1 MSYYVATLNAG
12 DTDRRA
18 YKKAED
24 IAKKTTSLM
33 QNITEERARDLVK
46 DIAIFET
53 KKQLD
58 TDLQLLLFSHFDKV
72 KDRPS
77 KYIYAV
83 LKWASDH
90 KVPITKQAL
99 RGAYKKTFG
108 HQLDYRYV
116 RIVSHFFKLKFFK
129 GNTKEVLE
137 VIDNLHFEQ
146 EKGIVLAHH
155 PNGVR
160 EKDQQRVDSLLE
172 SITDFKDKTEKFRVV
187 NTEEVVDR
195 GAYVDGLVD
204 ELSSN
209 SDDWNVATEEAS
221 AEPTHELEALVIHQ
235 KNTIKKMI
243 DFLQERDLMYEYL
256 VRFGN

>member
-1 MSYYVATLNAG
+1 MSYYIATLNAG

-18 YKKAED
+18 YRMAKD
-24 IAKKTTSLM
+24 IAKKANSLM
-33 QNITEERARDLVK
+33 SNITEERARDLVK
-46 DIAIFET
+46 DIAIFES

-58 TDLQLLLFSHFDKV
+58 TDLQLLLFSHFDRV

-90 KVPITKQAL
+90 KIPITKQAL

-129 GNTKEVLE
+129 GGVQQVLE
-137 VIDNLHFEQ
+137 TIDNLQSDQ
-146 EKGIVLAHH
+146 EKDSKIPTL
-155 PNGVR
+155 ND
-160 EKDQQRVDSLLE
+160 KVDSLLD
-172 SITDFKDKTEKFRVV
+172 SISHFKDKTNKFRVV
-187 NTEEVVDR
+187 DDEESLWPTPDDF
-195 GAYVDGLVD
+195 GELD
-204 ELSSN
+204 EQCD
-209 SDDWNVATEEAS
+209 SDNWNVATEEAS
-221 AEPTHELEALVIHQ
+221 VQPTHELEALVIHQ

-256 VRFGN
+256 VQYGN